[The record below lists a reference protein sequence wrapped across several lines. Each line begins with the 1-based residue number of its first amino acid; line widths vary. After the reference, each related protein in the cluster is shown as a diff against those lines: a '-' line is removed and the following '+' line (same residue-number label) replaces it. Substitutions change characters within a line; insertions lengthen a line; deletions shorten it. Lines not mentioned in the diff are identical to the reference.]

1 MHLFPFLSSCNP
13 FFSKMQRVGPL
24 RMSLFCRRCWGCD
37 YIHLVWRWTW
47 VWTELLLYVSCWIQE
62 REAAWLGVVWYQ
74 TLSWRLRWN
83 LNRSTF
89 VWNSLAMF
97 MGAKVRPL
105 ERTETWLVERGIPE
119 MFITCS
125 SWSCLCSWCVAHDL
139 GLLMDLPLPLPL
151 LVLRFVVFV
160 ICCFLWIWC
169 LKNWMKRT
177 RLSLNGLHHC
187 LAVGRKQFF
196 SVVVGFCS
204 FVFVSTDSFFSL

>member
-1 MHLFPFLSSCNP
+1 MHLFPLLSSCNP

-24 RMSLFCRRCWGCD
+24 RMSFFCRRCWGCD

-105 ERTETWLVERGIPE
+105 ERTGTWLIERGIPE

-125 SWSCLCSWCVAHDL
+125 SWSLLLVCRPWPRTFDGPASSSTSSSLALCCLCNLLFPLDLVSKKLDEEDSSFSEWSSSLLGSWKETV
-139 GLLMDLPLPLPL
+139 LLRCGW
-151 LVLRFVVFV
+151 VL
-160 ICCFLWIWC
+160 
-169 LKNWMKRT
+169 
-177 RLSLNGLHHC
+177 
-187 LAVGRKQFF
+187 
-196 SVVVGFCS
+196 
-204 FVFVSTDSFFSL
+204 